1 MNLSDKTGLILRQKI
16 SMIRKN
22 IVAVT
27 SSYTRYPGD
36 ATAPFVKSICDQLAE
51 YGHKIE
57 VIAPYD
63 PDIKPMDYGIVHVN
77 RYKYIWPDR
86 LHRMGHS
93 RSMDSDS
100 RIRLLSYFLLPFF
113 LLSGILTLWRITSRH
128 KAEVIYAHWVVPN
141 GLIAA
146 VVSRITGIPY
156 IISLHGSDIFVAKK
170 NRLIAKCARWIFSG
184 SSAVTACSRD
194 LRDAAVELGAPEN
207 TQLVAWGADPAR
219 FSPNLRARAPIEKNI
234 TDQPLRITSLGR
246 LVEKKGFTF
255 LISAL
260 PSVIK
265 EFPNVQLVIGG
276 NGPLLNRLKHQA
288 DEMKV
293 TNYIQFPGEINW
305 EKVPEFLANSD
316 IFVLPSIPDRHG
328 NVDGLPTVLLEAM
341 GSAVPVIASD
351 IGGVN
356 LVLNN
361 GINGMIIPPGDSGA
375 IENSIIRLIRD
386 KEMRRNLGKAARDS
400 VLNEYNWRS
409 VCQQISKLLNEA
421 ALAN

>member
-1 MNLSDKTGLILRQKI
+1 LNLSDKTGLILRQKI

-276 NGPLLNRLKHQA
+276 NGPLLNRL
-288 DEMKV
+288 
-293 TNYIQFPGEINW
+293 
-305 EKVPEFLANSD
+305 FLANSD